1 MYQLI
6 VAVFAIAIAATLV
19 AGGVTYLNTDIGV
32 RSATAD
38 SVVAGERAFNLA
50 LGAYR
55 VANSGAGP
63 GKMTW
68 LSDLAPYFP
77 AGHATLLEGGRLGGV
92 MLPPRGMTWIY
103 DLDGAGK
110 PFLCLRNEDGVQI
123 GQAVHDG
130 LAGIVGR
137 TAGYLGKVCGGEPN
151 LVYDGQVALTFTL
164 QAGL

>member
-55 VANSGAGP
+55 VANSGAVP

-151 LVYDGQVALTFTL
+151 LVYDGQAALTLTL

>member
-55 VANSGAGP
+55 VANSGAVP

-151 LVYDGQVALTFTL
+151 LVYDGQAALTFTL

>member
-55 VANSGAGP
+55 VAKSGAVP

>member
-1 MYQLI
+1 VYQLI

-55 VANSGAGP
+55 VANSGAVP

>member
-38 SVVAGERAFNLA
+38 SGVAGERAFNLA

-55 VANSGAGP
+55 VANSGAVP

>member
-55 VANSGAGP
+55 VANSGAVP

>member
-55 VANSGAGP
+55 VANSGAVP
-63 GKMTW
+63 GKATW
-68 LSDLAPYFP
+68 IADLAPYFP
-77 AGHATLLEGGRLGGV
+77 AGHATLLDGGRLGGV
-92 MLPPRGMTWIY
+92 MLPPKGMRWVY
-103 DLDGAGK
+103 DLDGSGK
-110 PFLCLRNEDGVQI
+110 PFLCLRNDDGAQI

-130 LAGIVGR
+130 LASVLGR
-137 TAGYLGKVCGGEPN
+137 TAGYLGKECGGEPN
-151 LVYDGQVALTFTL
+151 PAFDGQAAVTFTL

>member
-19 AGGVTYLNTDIGV
+19 AGGVTYLNTDICV

-55 VANSGAGP
+55 VANSGAVP